1 MNDRYDSLDLN
12 NKLIWNLRDIGKTM
26 RRLYE
31 GKGSQKRILII
42 IDQAGGMTQSELT
55 RMLGIKPSSASEVIR
70 KLEAAGLL
78 ARTPNE
84 TDRRTLNIVLTG
96 AGRAAAQW
104 TRGQRKKR
112 HDQMFGC
119 LSGEEKDTLLR
130 LLEKVNAD
138 WDEKFRENS
147 AESTEVDY
155 RKYRQEG
162 QDTSC
167 GTI

>member
-42 IDQAGGMTQSELT
+42 VDQAGGMTQRELT
-55 RMLGIKPSSASEVIR
+55 RMLGIKPGSASEVIR
-70 KLEAAGLL
+70 KLELSGLL

-84 TDRRTLNIVLTG
+84 TDRRTSNIVLTG
-96 AGRAAAQW
+96 AGRAAAEW
-104 TRGQRKKR
+104 TRNQRKKR

-119 LSGEEKDTLLR
+119 LSDEEKDTLLR
-130 LLEKVNAD
+130 LLERVNAD
-138 WDEKFRENS
+138 WDDKFRENS
-147 AESTEVDY
+147 AGSAEVDY
-155 RKYRQEG
+155 RKYNREG
-162 QDTSC
+162 QDTPC